1 VELPGYI
8 VEKWEKGR
16 IPAAMFSDLLRVE
29 LLIKYGG
36 TWIDST
42 VFCTG
47 VNDEQ
52 GSLREKS
59 KENLTENLSNSQ
71 LDTDS
76 KLSTEAFHECAIVCV
91 SIYEGGECAGEY
103 IELVYHGVSEQ

>member
-1 VELPGYI
+1 M
-8 VEKWEKGR
+8 EKWEKGR

-42 VFCTG
+42 VLCTG
-47 VNDEQ
+47 VNDEK

-59 KENLTENLSNSQ
+59 EENLLKILQNQELENWRMSPLNLKSRNTLNLLLTLNSQ
-71 LDTDS
+71 
-76 KLSTEAFHECAIVCV
+76 H
-91 SIYEGGECAGEY
+91 
-103 IELVYHGVSEQ
+103 